1 MSAISIVV
9 AESRGLLSAILTAF
23 PLDRDDSK
31 FFHSPRVGGR
41 EGALVYCL
49 QLNNIT

>member
-9 AESRGLLSAILTAF
+9 AESRGPLSAILTAF